1 LNVSESKDV
10 TMDWAALAAEVA
22 RHLAGV
28 PGFVEA
34 EAVEDWEPRA
44 DRRAYG
50 VTFRATARTLD
61 GLLGTPLAWIKLG
74 GQIWCY
80 VQEHQVRRR
89 ALAEWFRTRPGVR
102 FDVDA
107 DTAAAIL
114 RWGLSLAVCMED
126 PDREFGPMRE
136 HVKAYKETRLLS
148 VKICLGGYR
157 DDGKLVVSLYEG
169 FDSTP
174 VAGFGAP
181 LPTDRA
187 GFAALGL
194 LPEKEVTCE

>member
-1 LNVSESKDV
+1 
-10 TMDWAALAAEVA
+10 MDWAALAEHVA
-22 RHLAGV
+22 GHLAGV

-34 EAVEDWEPRA
+34 EAVEDWEPVA

-74 GQIWCY
+74 GQIWYY
-80 VQEHQVRRR
+80 VQEGRTGQR
-89 ALAEWFRTRPGVR
+89 ALADWVRTRIGVR
-102 FDVDA
+102 IDA
-107 DTAAAIL
+107 DDAGKIL
-114 RWGLSLAVCMED
+114 LWMLSMVD
-126 PDREFGPMRE
+126 GPGSLGTMRE
-136 HVKAYKETRLLS
+136 EQDSIRDHVKAYKETRLLT

-157 DDGKLVVSLYEG
+157 DDGKLVVSLYED
-169 FDSTP
+169 FDSMP
-174 VAGFGAP
+174 VASFGAP

-187 GFAALGL
+187 GFVALGL